1 MKKCK
6 NMIILILGVVI
17 FYLWLN
23 DTNKDY
29 AINPAE
35 EKIYGLKKYGNNVI
49 VSSMSNHVQKKIRGL
64 STHLSIDKNS
74 RMWVPIEEGGN
85 QVYVLQGNKIVYTYN
100 DLPSPIRVVHSD
112 NNFTAVL
119 CVEDGVNGKVVIIN
133 NESMNIIKTISL
145 KGLITNAVF
154 HNDRL
159 YVTAN
164 EMLNEQD
171 SYLHKIDLITYK
183 TLTINLDGQA
193 ARSLDAD
200 DKNVYVGL
208 FNPRHTN
215 LVIYRADTLE
225 KLSHVKVPPAPY
237 KLKLFKDK
245 LYILHFDITSFFG
258 RILTIVDTNTKSVT
272 SHSIPLLADDFHIT
286 NHELILSSSVED
298 SLFVLSSDSLEIKE
312 KKPFNGLLSNTVVT
326 ENGVKN

>member
-112 NNFTAVL
+112 NN
-119 CVEDGVNGKVVIIN
+119 
-133 NESMNIIKTISL
+133 
-145 KGLITNAVF
+145 
-154 HNDRL
+154 
-159 YVTAN
+159 VTAG
-164 EMLNEQD
+164 
-171 SYLHKIDLITYK
+171 I
-183 TLTINLDGQA
+183 
-193 ARSLDAD
+193 
-200 DKNVYVGL
+200 
-208 FNPRHTN
+208 
-215 LVIYRADTLE
+215 
-225 KLSHVKVPPAPY
+225 
-237 KLKLFKDK
+237 
-245 LYILHFDITSFFG
+245 
-258 RILTIVDTNTKSVT
+258 
-272 SHSIPLLADDFHIT
+272 
-286 NHELILSSSVED
+286 
-298 SLFVLSSDSLEIKE
+298 
-312 KKPFNGLLSNTVVT
+312 
-326 ENGVKN
+326 